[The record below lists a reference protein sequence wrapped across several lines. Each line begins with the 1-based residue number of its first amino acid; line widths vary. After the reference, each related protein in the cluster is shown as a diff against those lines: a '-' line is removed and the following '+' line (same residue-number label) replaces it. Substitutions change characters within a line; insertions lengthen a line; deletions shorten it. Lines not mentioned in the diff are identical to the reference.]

1 MVDGGRHST
10 APAATTLVGGCAI
23 ACVLVCCAV
32 AAGAGR
38 RRHLVELE
46 KEIQRQVELR
56 NAEHAG
62 RMKAEKVSGD
72 AADHRRIRL

>member
-10 APAATTLVGGCAI
+10 APAATLVGGCAI
-23 ACVLVCCAV
+23 ACVLVCSAV
-32 AAGAGR
+32 AADAGR
-38 RRHLVELE
+38 RRRLAELE

-62 RMKAEKVSGD
+62 RMKAEKVSSY
-72 AADHRRIRL
+72 AARRIRL